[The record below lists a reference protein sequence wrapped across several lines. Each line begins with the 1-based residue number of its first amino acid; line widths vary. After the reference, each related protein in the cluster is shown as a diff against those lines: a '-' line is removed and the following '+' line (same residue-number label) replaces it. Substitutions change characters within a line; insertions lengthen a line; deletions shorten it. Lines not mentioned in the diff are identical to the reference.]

1 MELILWR
8 HADAENP
15 GPKGDAARELTK
27 RGRKQAERMAAW
39 LRPRLE
45 GEWTVLCSPA
55 ARAVQT
61 ATPLGR
67 DYELR
72 EGLDTAHGA
81 TDMLRECAWPD
92 GGRVIVVGH
101 QPTLGEV
108 AAFLMSG
115 VEGDIG
121 IRKGAVWWF
130 ATRERG
136 GAAGTVLKAVLN
148 PELLEA

>member
-8 HADAENP
+8 HAEAEDA
-15 GPKGDAARELTK
+15 GPQGDASRELTR

-45 GEWTVLCSPA
+45 GDWKILSSPA
-55 ARAVQT
+55 LRAVQT
-61 ATPLGR
+61 VTPLDLAFDLRSSLDTSADAR
-67 DYELR
+67 DVLR
-72 EGLDTAHGA
+72 EVQ
-81 TDMLRECAWPD
+81 WPH
-92 GGRVIVVGH
+92 GGRVVVVGH

-108 AAFLMSG
+108 AAMLMSG

-136 GAAGTVLKAVLN
+136 GAIETVVKAVLN

>member
-8 HADAENP
+8 HAEAEDA
-15 GPKGDAARELTK
+15 GPQGDSSRSLTK

-45 GEWTVLCSPA
+45 GQWKILSSPA
-55 ARAVQT
+55 LRAVQT
-61 ATPLGR
+61 VTPL
-67 DYELR
+67 DLAFELR
-72 EGLDTAHGA
+72 PSIDTSGSAEA
-81 TDMLRECAWPD
+81 LLREAQWPH
-92 GGRVIVVGH
+92 GGRVVVVGH

-108 AAFLMSG
+108 AAILMSG

-121 IRKGAVWWF
+121 IRKVAMWWF

-136 GAAGTVLKAVLN
+136 GFTETVVKAVLN
-148 PELLEA
+148 PELLGA